1 MRIVCN
7 RLFFKRCEQIT
18 TGQQFKAYGVDSQH
32 TDRTGEARAGGGK
45 GDAAAC
51 QEDRREG
58 VMDMTECPLPP
69 QYRDRCAAWD
79 SRRAARGEPGCGG
92 VALGHTECHLTEE
105 QIKAMKKETGGR

>member
-1 MRIVCN
+1 
-7 RLFFKRCEQIT
+7 
-18 TGQQFKAYGVDSQH
+18 
-32 TDRTGEARAGGGK
+32 
-45 GDAAAC
+45 
-51 QEDRREG
+51 
-58 VMDMTECPLPP
+58 MTECPLPP